1 MERIRSLCFL
11 AVVLAGKCMALA
23 FCHGLQKQDINVMR
37 TQELLGE
44 AVILLG
50 EGENGHGFN
59 ST

>member
-1 MERIRSLCFL
+1 
-11 AVVLAGKCMALA
+11 MALA

-44 AVILLG
+44 AIILLG